1 MAVLSLLLLFSMLA
15 GGWRIVTGPSGADR
29 ALGVQMMSTT
39 SIALLLLT
47 AQWQDLAALREVA
60 LVLALLAAIV
70 IAALVQRLRRTE
82 DE

>member
-1 MAVLSLLLLFSMLA
+1 MAAVGVLLLLCMLA
-15 GGWRIVTGPSGADR
+15 GGWRIMVGPSGADR

-47 AQWQDLAALREVA
+47 AQWQGLPALRDVA

-70 IAALVQRLRRTE
+70 IAALVQRLRSTD

>member
-1 MAVLSLLLLFSMLA
+1 MGIIAILLLVSMLA
-15 GGWRIVTGPSGADR
+15 GGWRIVRGPSGADR

-47 AQWQDLAALREVA
+47 AHWQVLPALRDTA

-70 IAALVQRLRRTE
+70 IAALVQRLRSTA